1 MVGGSSPLIC
11 LANVAQLDRARNF
24 KTVLFL
30 KGEIMKELLIIFVLL
45 SALVCVSACMLP
57 KTKEEQILDD
67 EAQIKYLKEYQIKH
81 RYI

>member
-1 MVGGSSPLIC
+1 
-11 LANVAQLDRARNF
+11 
-24 KTVLFL
+24 
-30 KGEIMKELLIIFVLL
+30 MKELLIIFVLL